1 LFLSKRQKFF
11 GSFFQKR
18 TASLTTAPVAGVRR
32 AFLWASLGRYIVM
45 AINLCA
51 TLVMAR
57 LLTPA
62 QFGVAVLGGAVLA
75 IAETIRSVGGGA
87 YLVQQRTLTP
97 EDIRTNFTVSLCVTG
112 LLTVCVALLG
122 APCARYFNTPDLY
135 RYLQVAV
142 FSFMTGPVA
151 YSIQALLSRQMAF
164 GVIAANNVLTTVV
177 SAACGILLAALG
189 FGYMSLAWASAI
201 SAIAGMVMYLR
212 VWQDWSIFRPML
224 GAWRRVVAFGAFD
237 STAWLLAQIAESL
250 PYFIFG
256 RVLGAASV
264 GLCQRALL
272 LCMVPERVILAGVGA
287 VALPAFS
294 QRIREG
300 SSLRQAYLRAIELIT
315 VALWPALLLLA
326 LLADPVVALL
336 LGPRWFEIVPLV
348 RVLAV
353 ALLFS
358 FPLSLHYPA
367 LVAAGA
373 IRFMPLVVLVQGTVS
388 IGIVT
393 LVAPRGLYAAA
404 LAMLVVVP
412 MNGMVS
418 LALVRHFVGV
428 SWRDMVAAI
437 RKSAACAALAAAG
450 PAAFVASSDAS
461 AHMSIGAA
469 GVGLVAAGAGWAGGL
484 LLTRHTVLHEVTR
497 AAIAARSSSLAGDS
511 SLGRLLVL
519 LSRRA
524 EALVRWS
531 DR

>member
-1 LFLSKRQKFF
+1 
-11 GSFFQKR
+11 
-18 TASLTTAPVAGVRR
+18 
-32 AFLWASLGRYIVM
+32 
-45 AINLCA
+45 
-51 TLVMAR
+51 
-57 LLTPA
+57 
-62 QFGVAVLGGAVLA
+62 
-75 IAETIRSVGGGA
+75 
-87 YLVQQRTLTP
+87 
-97 EDIRTNFTVSLCVTG
+97 
-112 LLTVCVALLG
+112 
-122 APCARYFNTPDLY
+122 
-135 RYLQVAV
+135 
-142 FSFMTGPVA
+142 
-151 YSIQALLSRQMAF
+151 
-164 GVIAANNVLTTVV
+164 
-177 SAACGILLAALG
+177 
-189 FGYMSLAWASAI
+189 
-201 SAIAGMVMYLR
+201 
-212 VWQDWSIFRPML
+212 
-224 GAWRRVVAFGAFD
+224 
-237 STAWLLAQIAESL
+237 
-250 PYFIFG
+250 
-256 RVLGAASV
+256 
-264 GLCQRALL
+264 
-272 LCMVPERVILAGVGA
+272 MVPERVILAGVGA